1 MIVVMMG
8 MTPVFTSCDE
18 IVVEDNPVPAPPAPT
33 PPTPTPPEPTPP
45 TPTPPEPTP
54 PTPTPP
60 EPTPPEPTP
69 PTPTPPS
76 PQPEIKVEG
85 IAITG
90 FTSDGGNTASTTVVV
105 GTSLNLG
112 VTIEP
117 AEMKDV
123 EVVWKSGNESIVT
136 VSSNGVVTA
145 VAPGEAVVTVSYA
158 VDPNI
163 SATLTIEV
171 VGKVDINSE
180 PIDQS
185 AAETRG

>member
-1 MIVVMMG
+1 MRKICQLLMIVVMMG
-8 MTPVFTSCDE
+8 TTPVFTSCDE
-18 IVVEDNPVPAPPAPT
+18 IVVEDNPVPA
-33 PPTPTPPEPTPP
+33 
-45 TPTPPEPTP
+45 
-54 PTPTPP
+54 
-60 EPTPPEPTP
+60 
-69 PTPTPPS
+69 PPS

-90 FTSDGGNTASTTVVV
+90 FTSDGSNIASTTVVV

-123 EVVWKSGNESIVT
+123 EVVWKSGNESIVK

-171 VGKVDINSE
+171 IENVDINSE